1 MSGERRLAVKWIL
14 APNPTYPEAVR
25 FAHEVADFLLRSGQE
40 ICSDQADAER
50 LRGADFVIAI
60 GGDGT
65 MLRAVRR
72 FAALGIPF
80 WGINMGHMG
89 YLVEAEPWEAF
100 PALERLLRGEY
111 RLEERV
117 TLAGTGGGAD
127 FFALNEL
134 TIHRSGYG
142 HTLQLEVRI
151 DGTEVYRY
159 GGDGLLLSTPTG
171 STAYNLSAGGPV
183 LMPES
188 RLMAVTPICA
198 HTALCAPIVVPEGSE
213 VRVRVLLPEPDGDEL
228 PTLIV
233 DGCDRYPL
241 QAGDEIACR
250 IGELTV
256 PFART
261 ADTGFFTRLQKK
273 MAKGR

>member
-1 MSGERRLAVKWIL
+1 MKCIL
-14 APNPTYPEAVR
+14 APNPTYPDAVR
-25 FAHEVADFLLRSGQE
+25 FSHEAADFLLRRGQE
-40 ICSDQADAER
+40 ICGGQASEEELRQAD
-50 LRGADFVIAI
+50 LVVAI

-72 FAALGIPF
+72 YAALDIPF
-80 WGINMGHMG
+80 WGINMGHLG
-89 YLVEAEPWEAF
+89 YLVEAEPWEAQE
-100 PALERLLRGEY
+100 ALERILAGQY
-111 RLEERV
+111 RLEKRV
-117 TLAGTGGGAD
+117 TLAGEAAGREI
-127 FFALNEL
+127 FALNEL
-134 TIHRSGYG
+134 TVHRSGYG

-233 DGCDRYPL
+233 DGCERTSL
-241 QAGDEIACR
+241 RAGDEIACR
-250 IGELTV
+250 IGPQSV
-256 PFART
+256 RFVRT
-261 ADTGFFTRLQKK
+261 AEDGFFTRLRKK
-273 MAKGR
+273 MTRG